1 MSDGQDL
8 PGAPLA
14 KASSAPAPT
23 PSPSTPS
30 TPAAPGE
37 TPAPAGTPA
46 PGAPAAPGVTPAP
59 VGRWVLPTRRLLWWE
74 VIAVFA
80 VSLGGSGL
88 YAFVDLIGSLTASKS
103 LGKQTATL
111 NGSLAPGRPT
121 LDLFLQLTNT
131 LLGVAPVVLAL
142 YLIAREG
149 ESPSVIG
156 LDGKRPVQD
165 LLRGAIVA
173 AVIGGFGL
181 GWVIAAFHLGFNLNV
196 VAESLPNVWW
206 RIPVLI
212 LSAVQNGLVE
222 EVLVIGFLLRRLDQL
237 GFRNSRAIAIS
248 ATLRGSYHLYQGFGG
263 FIGNAVMG
271 VIFGI
276 LYRRWG
282 RVTPLVIAHTLID
295 MGAFIGYAELHGH
308 VAWLP

>member
-14 KASSAPAPT
+14 GASSASASAPSQA
-23 PSPSTPS
+23 PSGATAPS
-30 TPAAPGE
+30 
-37 TPAPAGTPA
+37 
-46 PGAPAAPGVTPAP
+46 APGVIPAP
-59 VGRWVLPTRRLLWWE
+59 VGRWILPARRLLWWE

-88 YAFVDLIGSLTASKS
+88 YALVDLIGSLTASKS

-111 NGSLAPGRPT
+111 NGSLAPGRPI

-196 VAESLPNVWW
+196 VAESLPDVWW

-212 LSAVQNGLVE
+212 LSALQNGLVE

-271 VIFGI
+271 VIFAI

>member
-1 MSDGQDL
+1 MNDGQD
-8 PGAPLA
+8 PAGAPLTE
-14 KASSAPAPT
+14 ASAASAPP
-23 PSPSTPS
+23 
-30 TPAAPGE
+30 
-37 TPAPAGTPA
+37 PA
-46 PGAPAAPGVTPAP
+46 PGPSAAPSATPATA
-59 VGRWVLPTRRLLWWE
+59 GRWVLPTRRLLWWE
-74 VIAVFA
+74 IIAVFG

-103 LGKQTATL
+103 LGKQTANL

-156 LDGKRPVQD
+156 LDGKHKVQD

-173 AVIGGFGL
+173 AVIGGIGL
-181 GWVIAAFHLGFNLNV
+181 AWVLAAFHLGFNLNV

-206 RIPVLI
+206 RIPVLV
-212 LSAVQNGLVE
+212 LSAAQNGLLE

-237 GFRNSRAIAIS
+237 GFRNSRAIALS

-263 FIGNAVMG
+263 FLGNAAMG
-271 VIFGI
+271 VVFG
-276 LYRRWG
+276 LLSRRWG

-308 VAWLP
+308 VGWLP

>member
-1 MSDGQDL
+1 MTDGQD
-8 PGAPLA
+8 PAGAPA
-14 KASSAPAPT
+14 TPGSAPSIPAAP
-23 PSPSTPS
+23 P
-30 TPAAPGE
+30 TPAAPSTGS
-37 TPAPAGTPA
+37 PI
-46 PGAPAAPGVTPAP
+46 PAAPPATPASP
-59 VGRWVLPTRRLLWWE
+59 ATAGRWVLPTRKLLWWE
-74 VIAVFA
+74 IIAVFA

-88 YAFVDLIGSLTASKS
+88 YALVSLIGSLTAAKS
-103 LGKQTATL
+103 LGRQTATL

-149 ESPSVIG
+149 ESPAVIG
-156 LDGKRPVQD
+156 LDGRHKGQD

-173 AVIGGFGL
+173 AVIGGIGL
-181 GWVIAAFHLGFNLNV
+181 GWVLAAFHLGFNLNV

-206 RIPVLI
+206 RIPVLV
-212 LSAVQNGLVE
+212 LSAFQNGLLE

-237 GFRNSRAIAIS
+237 GFRSSRAIAFS
-248 ATLRGSYHLYQGFGG
+248 AVLRGSYHLYQGFGG
-263 FIGNAVMG
+263 FLGNAVMG
-271 VIFGI
+271 VVFGL

-282 RVTPLVIAHTLID
+282 RVAPLVIAHTLID

-308 VAWLP
+308 VSWLP

>member
-1 MSDGQDL
+1 VSDGHDL
-8 PGAPLA
+8 
-14 KASSAPAPT
+14 SSAPPAEASSTSAPT
-23 PSPSTPS
+23 P
-30 TPAAPGE
+30 TPA
-37 TPAPAGTPA
+37 
-46 PGAPAAPGVTPAP
+46 
-59 VGRWVLPTRRLLWWE
+59 GRWVLPTRRLLWWE
-74 VIAVFA
+74 VFAVFA

-103 LGKQTATL
+103 LGKQTASL

-212 LSAVQNGLVE
+212 LSAAQNGLLE

-308 VAWLP
+308 VGWLP